1 MQRLNLSEVRPGM
14 TLARTVINE
23 NLIVVLAENTFLTQ
37 AHIEKLQ
44 FLGITNVYVKDAYDL
59 SPQNSIVK
67 AMLSRSHAFASDYQE
82 VLSVAE
88 ELFKTAEKTQSLPV
102 QKTKSM
108 IQESVS
114 PLIRQSG
121 VIDYLYE
128 LKHTDKSVYNHSL
141 RVSILAGVLAKW
153 MQYDEAAMQDVTLAG
168 FLHDIGKTQID
179 QNIVERDVESLTPEE
194 MEIYMQH
201 TINGYHLLSANAEL
215 SEGVKKAALQHHE
228 KTNGSG
234 FPFNALSA
242 DIHDYAKIVALADFY
257 DIVTTEREGF
267 PKYTPF
273 SAIAM
278 ITQKM
283 FGEMDPKICMPF
295 LVNIQQAFLGS
306 TVLLSDKRR
315 GVIIQYPKDYAA
327 MPLISM
333 EDDEIIDLNKNANL
347 RIVEYNPPA
356 SLSF

>member
-37 AHIEKLQ
+37 AHIDRLQ
-44 FLGITNVYVKDAYDL
+44 FLGITNIYVKDAYDL
-59 SPQNSIVK
+59 SPQSSIVK

-88 ELFKTAEKTQSLPV
+88 ELFRTAEKTQSLPV
-102 QKTKSM
+102 QKTKAM
-108 IQESVS
+108 IKESVS
-114 PLIRQSG
+114 PLLQQSG

-153 MQYDEAAMQDVTLAG
+153 MQFDEAEMQDVTLAG

-194 MEIYMQH
+194 MEIYVQH
-201 TINGYHLLSANAEL
+201 TINGYHLLSANSEL

-228 KTNGSG
+228 KTNGTG

-242 DIHDYAKIVALADFY
+242 DIHIYAKIVALADFY

-273 SAIAM
+273 SAISM

-283 FGEMDPKICMPF
+283 FSEMDPKVCMPF

-306 TVLLSDKRR
+306 TILLSDKRR
-315 GVIIQYPKDYAA
+315 GVVVQYPKDYAA
-327 MPLISM
+327 MPLIST
-333 EDDEIIDLNKNANL
+333 EEGEVVDLNKQTGL
-347 RIVEYNPPA
+347 KIVEYNPPA

>member
-1 MQRLNLSEVRPGM
+1 MQRLNISEVRPGM

-23 NLIVVLAENTFLTQ
+23 NLIVVLAENTFLTH
-37 AHIEKLQ
+37 AHIDRLK
-44 FLGITNVYVKDAYDL
+44 FLGITSVYIKDAYDL
-59 SPQNSIVK
+59 SPQSSIVK
-67 AMLSRSHAFASDYQE
+67 AMLSSSHAFASDYQE

-88 ELFKTAEKTQSLPV
+88 DLFTTAEKTQTLPV
-102 QKTKSM
+102 EKAKTM
-108 IQESVS
+108 IKDAVS

-128 LKHTDKSVYNHSL
+128 LKHADKSVYNHSL

-153 MQYDEAAMQDVTLAG
+153 MQYDEAAMQDITLAG

-179 QNIVERDVESLTPEE
+179 RGIVDKDVESLTPEE
-194 MEIYMQH
+194 MEIYVQH

-228 KTNGSG
+228 KTNGEG

-242 DIHDYAKIVALADFY
+242 DIHEYAKIVALADFY

-283 FGEMDPKICMPF
+283 FSEMDPKVCMPF

-315 GVIIQYPKDYAA
+315 GVIVQYPKDYAA
-327 MPLISM
+327 MPLVST
-333 EDDEIIDLNKNANL
+333 EENEIIDLNRKTDL
-347 RIVEYNPPA
+347 KIVEYNPPA
-356 SLSF
+356 SFSF